1 MRKSFATALLIV
13 ALRMFIPAGTAL
25 ADPGGPNL
33 QDPHTYT
40 CDNGLTLEINPGTA
54 TNFGRV
60 GWVID
65 STSVFR
71 TTYFA
76 VTDFTT
82 FTFVF
87 FDQAPGLENKD
98 LITCTSPALPGDFF
112 VAKGFITPR

>member
-1 MRKSFATALLIV
+1 MKSLSAALLIV
-13 ALRMFIPAGTAL
+13 AMSTFIPVGTAL

-33 QDPHTYT
+33 QEPHTYT
-40 CDNGLTLEINPGTA
+40 CDGGLTLEINPGTA

-60 GWVID
+60 GWAID
-65 STSVFR
+65 SSSVFR
-71 TTYFA
+71 LTYFA

-87 FDQAPGLENKD
+87 FDQAQGVTN
-98 LITCTSPALPGDFF
+98 LITCTSPVGPGDTF